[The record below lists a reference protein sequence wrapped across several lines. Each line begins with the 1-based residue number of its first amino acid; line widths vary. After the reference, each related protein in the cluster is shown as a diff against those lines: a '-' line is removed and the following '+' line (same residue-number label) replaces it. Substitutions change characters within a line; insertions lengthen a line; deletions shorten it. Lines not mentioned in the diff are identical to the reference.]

1 MRDRRTESQ
10 AGQQAE
16 AGPDREAAASPARR
30 FIVGVA
36 AAVLFSAALGLYFF
50 GFSPISKS
58 YEPHVAT
65 EFLHRPDPRLDRL
78 AELVSPPKVTP
89 AVVEF
94 VDIAGLVEG
103 ASRGEGLGNRFLQH
117 IREVDAIAHVVRLF
131 DDGEVARVS
140 SEGDPGR
147 DRELVETELALADL
161 ELVERHLDRLKR
173 KARSGDRESR
183 EALPLIERI
192 REGLERGEP
201 ARRLPLTDV
210 ERRRLRSLN
219 LLTLKPSMYVA
230 NVDEEFWNEPPESFE
245 VLMKSVRREDPAAIL
260 LPVSSQLEV
269 DLADLAVEEREEYLA
284 VIGASESGLERLIRA
299 GYRLLGLITFFTF
312 NENELRAWTIP
323 EGARAPEAA
332 GVVHT
337 DFEQKFIRADTI
349 HFEEFERL
357 GSVKA
362 ARESGAVRSEGR
374 EYVVRDGDILLF
386 RTGT

>member
-1 MRDRRTESQ
+1 MY
-10 AGQQAE
+10 
-16 AGPDREAAASPARR
+16 PDKVGRQLSSDYLPAVAKLSIG
-30 FIVGVA
+30 IVGLPNAGKSTLFRALTSVVVPAESYPFCTIEPNVGIVA
-36 AAVLFSAALGLYFF
+36 V
-50 GFSPISKS
+50 
-58 YEPHVAT
+58 
-65 EFLHRPDPRLDRL
+65 PDPRLDRL

-131 DDGEVARVS
+131 EDGAVARVS

-161 ELVERHLDRLKR
+161 ELVEKHLDRLKR

-183 EALPLIERI
+183 ETLPLIGRL
-192 REGLERGEP
+192 RESLELGEP
-201 ARRLPLTDV
+201 ARRLPLTDA
-210 ERRRLRSLN
+210 ERHRLRSLN

-230 NVDEEFWNEPPESFE
+230 NVDEDFWNDPPETFE
-245 VLMKSVRREDPAAIL
+245 ALMASVRREDPEAIV
-260 LPVSSQLEV
+260 LPVSSQLEAE
-269 DLADLAVEEREEYLA
+269 LGDLAVEEREEYLA
-284 VIGASESGLERLIRA
+284 AIGAAESGLEKLIRA

-323 EGARAPEAA
+323 EGAHAPEAA
-332 GVVHT
+332 GAVHT
-337 DFEQKFIRADTI
+337 DFEQKFIRAETI
-349 HFEEFERL
+349 HFEEFERF

-362 ARESGAVRSEGR
+362 AREGGAVRSEGR